1 MIEKERK
8 KRPLTQMN
16 LLLRTIIGLY
26 LLYLVYLLRNEF
38 GNIPFTIAMV
48 VFLAAAVVL
57 IVDSV
62 KRILKGQYDIPDAQE
77 EEPDTQEES

>member
-1 MIEKERK
+1 MIEKERT

-38 GNIPFTIAMV
+38 GNIPFTIAMA
-48 VFLAAAVVL
+48 VFLTAAGVL

-62 KRILKGQYDIPDAQE
+62 KRILKGQYDIPGAQE
-77 EEPDTQEES
+77 EEPDTQEEA